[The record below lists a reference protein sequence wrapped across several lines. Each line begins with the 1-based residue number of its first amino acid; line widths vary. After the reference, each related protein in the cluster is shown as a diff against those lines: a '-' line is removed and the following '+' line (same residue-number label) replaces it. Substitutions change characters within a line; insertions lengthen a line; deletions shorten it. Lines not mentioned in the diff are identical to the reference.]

1 MVVDAEVVETTRRQF
16 GLQQPAAIAIR
27 FFGIEWLRRSDPH
40 YLTVNNFD
48 AKQEVSELG
57 DDLRVDCSQLCR
69 RCVVP
74 FELVVSVALWVGSA
88 PSSHD
93 GMRLRRESGHHHS
106 ALEKHQKGLT
116 DTPSIS
122 D

>member
-1 MVVDAEVVETTRRQF
+1 VAVDTEAVETTCRQF

-57 DDLRVDCSQLCR
+57 GDLRVEGSEFR
-69 RCVVP
+69 R
-74 FELVVSVALWVGSA
+74 
-88 PSSHD
+88 
-93 GMRLRRESGHHHS
+93 
-106 ALEKHQKGLT
+106 
-116 DTPSIS
+116 
-122 D
+122 